1 MSDLALRL
9 SADELEKNDRWTV
22 FAYNRRVYKSW
33 EKMMQRIP
41 DSLERC
47 LEDLCTQPM
56 QRYPKRVFPL
66 KGRAYKGAWEY
77 EVTGGDRVFYVP
89 NSETRQVIIYYA
101 DEHPN
106 QPSPKPPKELL

>member
-1 MSDLALRL
+1 MSDVTLRL
-9 SADELEKNDRWTV
+9 SAAAPENSDRWTV

-66 KGRAYKGAWEY
+66 KGRLYKGAWEY
-77 EVTGGDRVFYVP
+77 EVSGGDRVLYVP
-89 NSETRQVIIYYA
+89 NPETRQVSIYYA
-101 DEHPN
+101 GEHPN
-106 QPSPKPPKELL
+106 PPSPKPPKELL